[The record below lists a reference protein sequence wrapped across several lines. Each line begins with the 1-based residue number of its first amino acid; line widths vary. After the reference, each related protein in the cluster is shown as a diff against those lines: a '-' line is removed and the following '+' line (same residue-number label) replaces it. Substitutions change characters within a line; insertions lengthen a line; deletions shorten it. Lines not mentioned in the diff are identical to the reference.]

1 MVVGVLNML
10 VGISGYRLFGATGLY
25 LRLAEWTEALGFS
38 QMQGVFL
45 ADGIFF

>member
-1 MVVGVLNML
+1 MVLVVLNL
-10 VGISGYRLFGATGLY
+10 LFDLSGYRLFGATGLY

-38 QMQGVFL
+38 HMQVVFL